1 MFHRKPA
8 LPHKREGEEGEEV
21 EDLHPDGNPISNSR
35 GETDLEVRPS
45 LLNTGPTVS
54 PMQHQ
59 DSCSWKMRP
68 TSLPSQAPPE
78 SSSQAT
84 PLMSRFMSSL
94 INQIFQ
100 SPFNHQIL
108 EITVWPGSQE
118 GQEGPHAQTRWRA
131 PSSTARTPKSNH
143 FHFPKVNHFNS
154 KKEKKVKLVHESA
167 NQLVWSVT
175 NYNLTKRVK

>member
-1 MFHRKPA
+1 MTTLVTPLSDSQGEIGLEF
-8 LPHKREGEEGEEV
+8 KRT
-21 EDLHPDGNPISNSR
+21 LR
-35 GETDLEVRPS
+35 
-45 LLNTGPTVS
+45 NTIPTIS

-59 DSCSWKMRP
+59 TSCGWKMHH

-78 SSSQAT
+78 SSSQVT

-108 EITVWPGSQE
+108 AITVGPGSQE
-118 GQEGPHAQTRWRA
+118 GQEGPHARTGWCA

-143 FHFPKVNHFNS
+143 SHFPKVNHLHS
-154 KKEKKVKLVHESA
+154 KTEKKVKLVHRSA

-175 NYNLTKRVK
+175 NYNLTKCVK